1 MEQTTQANFNKFAIP
16 MRMGF
21 MIALFKIILTTVGYK
36 FFAGSW
42 GMSMLFMVIGLI
54 VGIILFVQTG
64 KMQRKEMG
72 GYIDIKQAFQA
83 IFVAALITAVLSTIY
98 DYIYIKFLDPGMT
111 ERIREATMATMEKWG
126 APQEKIDEVEKTMDS
141 GESLKLSKQ
150 LQGLLTSIIFYGI
163 LSLICAA
170 IVKKNKPEHIATQ
183 Q

>member
-21 MIALFKIILTTVGYK
+21 MIALFKVILSTIGYK
-36 FFAGSW
+36 FFTGQW
-42 GMSMLFMVIGLI
+42 GMSTGLWFVGFVIT
-54 VGIILFVQTG
+54 IILFAQTG

-83 IFVAALITAVLSTIY
+83 IFVAALIVCIISSIY
-98 DYIYIKFLDPGMT
+98 DFIYIKYIDPNMMDKIK
-111 ERIREATMATMEKWG
+111 ESSIAMAEKWG
-126 APQEKIDEVEKTMDS
+126 APQETLDNMEKQFDDENT
-141 GESLKLSKQ
+141 LKLSKQ